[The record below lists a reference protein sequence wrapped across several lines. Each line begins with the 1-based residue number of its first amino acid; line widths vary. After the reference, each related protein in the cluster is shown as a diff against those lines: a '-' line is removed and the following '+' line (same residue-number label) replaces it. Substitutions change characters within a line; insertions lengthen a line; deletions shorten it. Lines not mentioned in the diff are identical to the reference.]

1 MPLPGG
7 LWRGGERR
15 RGFAFKPLTGAV
27 ELAMAAAAAAAASL
41 PARVTAV
48 LAAALEQVGGEPAA
62 PELVDGLCVGDR
74 QFLARQLAAH
84 LGRDGVWLVAE
95 CGRCGESFDFY
106 VEQSSLP
113 VKEAGEGAPWAEA
126 EISRGTCRLRLPTG
140 ADQEA
145 IAAVDDDGE
154 ALRMLAARCLVAAA
168 GETAAGETVDDP
180 AAWRRQLDDEDLAA
194 IEAAL
199 EEVAPEV
206 ALRARVRC
214 PQCGHDNDVWVDPY
228 LGLRGHDEELFV
240 EIHTLA
246 STYHWSEAELLSL
259 PPERRRLYL
268 RLVDRSRGMVQ

>member
-7 LWRGGERR
+7 LWRGGERH
-15 RGFAFKPLTGAV
+15 RGFAFQPLTGAV
-27 ELAMAAAAAAAASL
+27 ELAMAAASSSSACL

-48 LAAALEQVGGEPAA
+48 LAAALEQVGGEPADTA
-62 PELVDGLCVGDR
+62 RVHGLCVGDR

-113 VKEAGEGAPWAEA
+113 VKEAGKGAPWAEA
-126 EISRGTCRLRLPTG
+126 ETSRGTCRLRLPTG

-145 IAAVDDDGE
+145 IAAVEDDRE
-154 ALRMLAARCLVAAA
+154 ALRELAARCLVA
-168 GETAAGETVDDP
+168 VDGARVDEES
-180 AAWRRQLDDEDLAA
+180 AWRRRLPDEDLAA

-199 EEVAPEV
+199 EGVAPEV

-214 PQCGHDNDVWVDPY
+214 PQCAHDHDVWVDPY
-228 LGLRGHDEELFV
+228 LGLEGLGEELLA
-240 EIHTLA
+240 EIHELA

-259 PPERRRLYL
+259 PQERRRLYL
-268 RLVDRSRGMVQ
+268 RMVDRSRGRVQ